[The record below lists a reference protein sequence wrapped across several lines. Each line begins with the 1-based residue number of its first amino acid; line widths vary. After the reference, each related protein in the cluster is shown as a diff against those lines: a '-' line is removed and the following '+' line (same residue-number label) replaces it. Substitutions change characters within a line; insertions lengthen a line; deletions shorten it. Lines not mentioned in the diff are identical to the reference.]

1 MGLCYFGMP
10 KPNRSSLSSKT
21 VSETIDPQI
30 EILRLEVIQPFKKYI
45 QQSIQASGA
54 PGAAVAVVKNGKVV
68 FLQGFGVKAAGTHDS
83 VDIHSVFRL
92 ASVSKPFAA
101 MVAATA
107 KERNEIDWNDPVV
120 CYQPDFALSNS
131 VSTQSLNIRHLL
143 SHTSGLPRHAYTDMV
158 ENGYA
163 YEDILERL
171 QTVPVYTSSGKIFA
185 YQNVMYSVIG
195 DVLEESTG
203 ISYTQLLE
211 QRIFEPLGMDD
222 ASATYEDIQNA
233 DNVAQPHYCRRG
245 TWKTVPIEDD
255 YYEVTPAAGVNAS
268 ISDMGQW
275 MLGLLGHCPEVINPE
290 TLQELYQPAISARD
304 RRYMRSWNL
313 NDAFYGM
320 GWRIFDREDYR
331 LIYHGGYVNGYRA
344 EVALNL
350 EHNLGVVVLCNAP
363 ASFMAKVI
371 PEFFKRYF
379 DRPSKS
385 ESTTSAQLAKI
396 Y

>member
-1 MGLCYFGMP
+1 MGLSYFGIP
-10 KPNRSSLSSKT
+10 KHHPSPPPSKT
-21 VSETIDPQI
+21 VTETTDPQI
-30 EILRLEVIQPFKKYI
+30 EILQQDVIQPFEEYI
-45 QQSIQASGA
+45 QQSIKASGA
-54 PGAAVAVVKNGKVV
+54 PGAAVAVVKNGKIV

-101 MVAATA
+101 MAAAIA

-120 CYQPDFALSNS
+120 CHQPDFALSNS
-131 VSTQSLNIRHLL
+131 ESTQSLNIRHLL
-143 SHTSGLPRHAYTDMV
+143 SHTTGLPRHAYTDLV

-163 YEDILERL
+163 YEDILKRL

-203 ISYTQLLE
+203 ISYPQLLE
-211 QRIFEPLGMDD
+211 QRIFKPLGMNN
-222 ASATYEDIQNA
+222 ASATYEDIQVA
-233 DNVAQPHYCRRG
+233 QNVAQPHYRRRG

-275 MLGLLGHCPEVINPE
+275 MLGLLGHCPQVISQE

-304 RRYMRSWNL
+304 RRYMRSWRL
-313 NDAFYGM
+313 KDAYYGM
-320 GWRIFDREDYR
+320 GWRIFDMEDYR
-331 LIYHGGYVNGYRA
+331 LVYHGGYVNGYRA

-350 EHNLGVVVLCNAP
+350 ENDLGVVVLCNAP
-363 ASFMAKVI
+363 ASFMARVI
-371 PEFFKRYF
+371 PHFFQLYF
-379 DRPSKS
+379 NQSPLSKP
-385 ESTTSAQLAKI
+385 TTTTKLAKI